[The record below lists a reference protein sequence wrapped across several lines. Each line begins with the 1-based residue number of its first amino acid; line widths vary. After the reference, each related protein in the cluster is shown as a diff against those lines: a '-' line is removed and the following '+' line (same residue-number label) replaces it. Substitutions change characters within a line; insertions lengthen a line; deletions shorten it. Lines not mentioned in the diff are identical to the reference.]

1 MIDFSLNSQ
10 RKALLEMA
18 RDFAAREIK
27 PVAIEYDR
35 DGTYPEEIAKKA
47 HKLGLMYTNIPK
59 EYGGTGM
66 SFVEHYIVTEAMNYE
81 CCAIAQVLGI
91 SHLATGAI
99 MIGAT
104 EE

>member
-10 RKALLEMA
+10 QKALLEMA

-59 EYGGTGM
+59 AEYYT
-66 SFVEHYIVTEAMNYE
+66 
-81 CCAIAQVLGI
+81 
-91 SHLATGAI
+91 HLTLP
-99 MIGAT
+99 T
-104 EE
+104 N

>member
-10 RKALLEMA
+10 QKAPLEMA

-47 HKLGLMYTNIPK
+47 HKLGVMYTNIPK

-66 SFVEHYIVTEAMNYE
+66 SFVEHYIVT
-81 CCAIAQVLGI
+81 
-91 SHLATGAI
+91 
-99 MIGAT
+99 
-104 EE
+104 